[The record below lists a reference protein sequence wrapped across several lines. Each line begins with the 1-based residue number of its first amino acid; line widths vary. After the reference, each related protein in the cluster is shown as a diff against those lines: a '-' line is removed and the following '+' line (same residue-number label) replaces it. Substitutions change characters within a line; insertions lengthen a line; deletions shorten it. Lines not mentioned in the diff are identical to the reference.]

1 MSEPQESESGTAVA
15 EPPVVR
21 PKQKPKTDTTTSTR
35 KQPPYHVI
43 ILNDEEHT
51 FEYVIDLLRQLFA
64 HPQEAAEI
72 LTWRIHNTGRA
83 VVYTCH
89 KEKAEFKRDQVLA
102 GGADPRMKNSK
113 GPLQCYIEPA
123 ESEGDGDGDEGKE

>member
-1 MSEPQESESGTAVA
+1 MSEPQEFESGTAVA

-21 PKQKPKTDTTTSTR
+21 PKSKPKTDPTAGTR

-51 FEYVIDLLRQLFA
+51 FEYVIELLRRVFA
-64 HPQEAAEI
+64 HSQETAEI
-72 LTWRIHNTGRA
+72 LTWRIHSTGRS

-89 KEKAEFKRDQVLA
+89 KEKAELKRDQVLA
-102 GGADPRMKNSK
+102 VGADPRMKNSQ

-123 ESEGDGDGDEGKE
+123 ESEGDESR